1 MQASYRPISILAV
14 SALLAAGAAFAQ
26 SQSQSNSQQQPN
38 SPPAAQPD
46 GQAGKI
52 NINEIP
58 PPPADAAPTKA
69 KPASNPAATF
79 DPLGAEKD
87 LEVGNFYFKKGNYD
101 AAIERYQDAT
111 VKHAGYAKPFLLLGE
126 AYEKKDDP
134 VNALKAYKQ
143 FVHLY
148 PESPERKRVD
158 ARIAELEKKV
168 AQDSKKAPGQ

>member
-1 MQASYRPISILAV
+1 MLT
-14 SALLAAGAAFAQ
+14 AGAAFAQ
-26 SQSQSNSQQQPN
+26 TQSQSNSQKPQT
-38 SPPAAQPD
+38 SPPASQPD

-52 NINEIP
+52 NINDIP
-58 PPPADAAPTKA
+58 PPPPDPSAAAKA
-69 KPASNPAATF
+69 KPATNPAATF

-111 VKHAGYAKPFLLLGE
+111 VKHVGYAKPFLLLGD
-126 AYEKKDDP
+126 AYDKKDDP

-143 FVHLY
+143 FVRLY

-168 AQDSKKAPGQ
+168 PQETKKAPGQ

>member
-1 MQASYRPISILAV
+1 M
-14 SALLAAGAAFAQ
+14 LAAGATLAQAQ
-26 SQSQSNSQQQPN
+26 SQSNPQQSPNAPPKSQ
-38 SPPAAQPD
+38 SD

-58 PPPADAAPTKA
+58 PPPPDPAAANA
-69 KPASNPAATF
+69 KPTSNPAAAF

-87 LEVGNFYFKKGNYD
+87 LEVGNFYFKRGNYD

-111 VKHAGYAKPFLLLGE
+111 VKHVGYAKPFLLLGE
-126 AYEKKDDP
+126 AYDKKDDP

-148 PESPERKRVD
+148 PESPDRKRVD
-158 ARIAELEKKV
+158 ARIAELQKKV
-168 AQDSKKAPGQ
+168 PQETKKAPGQ